1 MVFQEENL
9 LDKKLSNSSAPLETV
24 QEGLP
29 DNSTPRSGLRTA
41 SKRTGVSILQGN
53 DPFIRGAEE

>member
-29 DNSTPRSGLRTA
+29 DNSTPRSIQRTVLEEILR
-41 SKRTGVSILQGN
+41 INIQGI
-53 DPFIRGAEE
+53 DPIIRGAE